1 MVAGEGGLTNLNLT
15 HLKSQGERMEEKK
28 KVKGMVEPPSN
39 SLTQTDRDYYNM
51 VRTEDGKSGFFLDKK
66 LKNPF
71 SKILST
77 SSPITSSHMLP
88 AFLFHQTLEGAGG
101 RPIVGIYLS

>member
-1 MVAGEGGLTNLNLT
+1 
-15 HLKSQGERMEEKK
+15 MEEKK

-66 LKNPF
+66 LKNLWYDNF
-71 SKILST
+71 GCGVST
-77 SSPITSSHMLP
+77 SW
-88 AFLFHQTLEGAGG
+88 E
-101 RPIVGIYLS
+101 